1 MMTMTTTAASGIRA
15 RVEAIDVLRGIAM
28 IVMALDH
35 VRDFVGDQSISP
47 TNVAQASAA
56 LFMTRWITHF
66 CAPVFFLLTGTA
78 AYLSRG
84 RRPPSELSRFLLT
97 RGVWLIV
104 LDAIVL
110 RCLAWQF
117 NFDFRLVLL
126 NVLWALG
133 WAMIVLA
140 ALVRLPIGAIAA
152 FGLTLI
158 AGHNLFDSLRSG
170 NPLWTI
176 LHSPNFILQTPEHTV
191 FIAYPL
197 VPWVGV
203 TAVGYALGR
212 MYDWPAERRRRWLM
226 RVGTIA
232 AIAFVA
238 LRAVN
243 VYGDPL
249 PWQPQRSPLWTALS
263 FLNANKYPPSL
274 MFLLMTLGPALV
286 LLSLLDRRTP
296 GWLRPALTV
305 GQVPL
310 FYFAL
315 HAALIHVVAIAICY
329 ARYGEIHWMFE
340 SPNLGAYPVTFP
352 PGWGV
357 PLPAVYATWVGV
369 VVALYP
375 VCRWFAGVKARR
387 RDWWL
392 RYV

>member
-1 MMTMTTTAASGIRA
+1 MTTTSPASGVRT
-15 RVEAIDVLRGIAM
+15 RVESVDVLRGIVM
-28 IVMALDH
+28 ILMALDH
-35 VRDFVGDQSISP
+35 VRDFVGDQSVSP
-47 TNVAQASAA
+47 TNIGQASAA

-66 CAPVFFLLTGTA
+66 CAPTFFLLTGA
-78 AYLSRG
+78 GAYLSRG
-84 RRPPSELSRFLLT
+84 RRPAAELSRFLLT

-117 NFDFRLVLL
+117 NFDFHVVLL

-140 ALVRLPIGAIAA
+140 ALVRLPVSAIAA
-152 FGLTLI
+152 FGLALI
-158 AGHNLFDSLRSG
+158 AGHNLLDGVRSA
-170 NPLWTI
+170 NPIWTI
-176 LHSPNFILQTPEHTV
+176 LHSPNVLLQTPEHIV
-191 FIAYPL
+191 FVAYPL

-203 TAVGYALGR
+203 TAVGYALGQI
-212 MYDWPAERRRRWLM
+212 YEWPADRRRRWLM
-226 RVGTIA
+226 RAGAIA
-232 AIAFVA
+232 TLAFVA
-238 LRAVN
+238 LRALN
-243 VYGDPL
+243 VYGDPF
-249 PWQPQRSPLWTALS
+249 PWQPQRSPIYTVLS

-274 MFLLMTLGPALV
+274 AFLLMTLGPGLV
-286 LLSLLDRRTP
+286 LLSLVDRATPRWLGPARTI
-296 GWLRPALTV
+296 

-340 SPNLGAYPVTFP
+340 SDSLAAFPVTFP

-357 PLPAVYATWVGV
+357 PLPAVYAIWVGV

-375 VCRWFAGVKARR
+375 VCGWFAGVKARR
-387 RDWWL
+387 REWWL
-392 RYV
+392 RYL